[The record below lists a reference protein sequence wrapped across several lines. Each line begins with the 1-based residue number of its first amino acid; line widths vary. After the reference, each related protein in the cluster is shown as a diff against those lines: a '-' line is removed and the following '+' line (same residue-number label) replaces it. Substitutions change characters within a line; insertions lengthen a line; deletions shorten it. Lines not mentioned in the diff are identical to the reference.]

1 MKKSLHFRTL
11 AVHTGVDKDR
21 SYGAVSTPL
30 YQTSVFRF
38 RSPEEPGEYDYTRS
52 GNPTRTAL
60 AENIAALEGGVG
72 AVCCATGM
80 GAASLVLLCMRAG
93 DHVIAPDDLYGGSHR
108 LFSQVMQKNW
118 QLETSFV
125 RMTDL
130 DAVRSAVRPNTR
142 LLWIETPS
150 NPLLRIFDIEALVKI
165 ARENNLLALA
175 DNTFAS
181 PYFQRPLDLGCD
193 MALHSTT
200 KYLNG
205 HSDVIGGA
213 VVARTRELLERLEY
227 HNNALGI
234 SQAPFDAWLVLRG
247 IKTLALRME
256 AHQATAYQ
264 VSEFLAGHPRVRQ
277 VHFPGLENHPGHD
290 LARRQMSGFPGMVSF
305 EVESGEEAKRIASE
319 VQIFKLT
326 ESLGGTASL
335 IELPFYMSHS
345 SMPEEARLGC
355 GIRQGLIRLSLGL
368 EHPDDLMEDLNNA
381 LARI

>member
-1 MKKSLHFRTL
+1 MQFRTL
-11 AVHTGVDKDR
+11 AIHTGIDKDKC
-21 SYGAVSTPL
+21 YGSVSTPL

-38 RSPEEPGEYDYTRS
+38 KSPDEPGEYDYSRS

-60 AENIAALEGGVG
+60 AENLAALEGGAG

-80 GAASLVLLCMRAG
+80 GAETLVLLCLKAG
-93 DHVIAPDDLYGGSHR
+93 DHMIAPDDLYGGSHR
-108 LFSQVMQKNW
+108 LFTQVMQKNW
-118 QLETSFV
+118 NLDVTFV

-130 DAVRSAVRPNTR
+130 EAVRAAIRPNTR

-150 NPLLRIFDIEALVKI
+150 NPLLRIFDLRALVAI
-165 ARENNLLALA
+165 ARQHNILTLT

-181 PYFQRPLDLGCD
+181 PYFQRPLELGCD
-193 MALHSTT
+193 LILHSTT

-213 VVARTRELLERLEY
+213 VVARTPELLEILEF

-264 VSEFLAGHPRVRQ
+264 VAKYLSDHPEVKE
-277 VHFPGLENHPGHD
+277 VYFPGLKSHPGHE
-290 LARRQMSGFPGMVSF
+290 LAKSQMSGFPGMVSF
-305 EVESGEEAKRIASE
+305 EVDRGEDAK
-319 VQIFKLT
+319 QITSNVSLFKLT
-326 ESLGGTASL
+326 ESLGGTTSL
-335 IELPFYMSHS
+335 IELPYSMSHV
-345 SMPEEARLGC
+345 SMPEEARNAC
-355 GIRQGLIRLSLGL
+355 GIREGLIRLSLGL
-368 EHPDDLMEDLNNA
+368 EHPDDLIEDLNHA
-381 LARI
+381 LSNL